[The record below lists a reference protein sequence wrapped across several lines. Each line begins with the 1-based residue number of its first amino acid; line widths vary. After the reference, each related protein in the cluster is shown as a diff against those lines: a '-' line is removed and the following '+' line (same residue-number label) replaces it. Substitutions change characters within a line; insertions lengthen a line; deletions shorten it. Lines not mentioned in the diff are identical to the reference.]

1 VHLNFEENQ
10 EFSAFVN
17 CQLSIVNGKAINK
30 WDYKIWLFGTN
41 YAKLLISETGNGKQ
55 ATDLGLFLY

>member
-10 EFSAFVN
+10 EFTAFVN

-30 WDYKIWLFGTN
+30 QDENFGC
-41 YAKLLISETGNGKQ
+41 ISILKKTKNLTIFGNR
-55 ATDLGLFLY
+55 